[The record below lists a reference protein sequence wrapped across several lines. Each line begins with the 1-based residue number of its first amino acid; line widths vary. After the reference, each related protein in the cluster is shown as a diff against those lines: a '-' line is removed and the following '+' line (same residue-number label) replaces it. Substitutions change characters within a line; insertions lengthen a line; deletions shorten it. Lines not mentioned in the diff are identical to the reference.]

1 MATFPLVITV
11 LLMLVGVAGS
21 LLPGLP
27 GAPLVWLATVLY
39 GYMEGWVHIR
49 PAYVVLA
56 ALSVVVAG
64 VLDAAGGRARTWTG
78 SGAGRLGALVGG
90 GIGLVFLGPLGLIVG
105 PFAGA
110 ALLELLV
117 RRRWRPAFEATVAN
131 LLIPLGPRRAALL
144 ISLLLVLGFL
154 GKVLGGAL

>member
-1 MATFPLVITV
+1 M
-11 LLMLVGVAGS
+11 
-21 LLPGLP
+21 
-27 GAPLVWLATVLY
+27 
-39 GYMEGWVHIR
+39 
-49 PAYVVLA
+49 
-56 ALSVVVAG
+56 
-64 VLDAAGGRARTWTG
+64 
-78 SGAGRLGALVGG
+78 GG

-131 LLIPLGPRRAALL
+131 LLIPLGPRRAALV